1 MISIALPLLD
11 VKMRIVC
18 IFIVG
23 CSMSRILVVDD
34 DVSLCELLEV
44 VLKEEGYQ
52 VSSVHCGESA
62 LSYMEKTSV
71 DLVLLD
77 VMLPNLSGMQ
87 VARRICQ
94 RFATPILMLT
104 ALNDEQSML
113 EGYQAG
119 ADQYIGKPF
128 NVAELLMRI
137 KAILRRVGLERQRQV
152 IYKTVESITDKLS
165 SLPLTGTE
173 ADLLSYLVQHQG
185 IVISKAELQT
195 EVLKKELSP
204 FDRNLDMHVSN
215 IRRKLVEAGL
225 SKQHIK
231 TFRGKGYS
239 YLDTS
244 SCE

>member
-1 MISIALPLLD
+1 
-11 VKMRIVC
+11 
-18 IFIVG
+18 
-23 CSMSRILVVDD
+23 MSRVLIVDD
-34 DVSLCELLEV
+34 DVPLCELLEV
-44 VLKEEGYQ
+44 VLQDEGYT

-62 LSYMEKTSV
+62 LQYMEKTPV

-77 VMLPNLSGMQ
+77 VMLPNLNGMQ

-104 ALNDEQSML
+104 ALNDENSML
-113 EGYQAG
+113 DGYQAG
-119 ADQYIGKPF
+119 ADQYIAKPF

-137 KAILRRVGLERQRQV
+137 KAILRRVGLERQRQT
-152 IYKTVESITDKLS
+152 ICNTAQSISDQLT
-165 SLPLTGTE
+165 SLPLTSTE
-173 ADLLSYLVQHQG
+173 AELLSHLVKNQG
-185 IVISKAELQT
+185 VVISKAELQT

-204 FDRNLDMHVSN
+204 FDRNLDMHISN

-239 YLDTS
+239 YLES
-244 SCE
+244 VGA